1 MPDRCYLSVKTNDAE
16 NKHERIKRHSTKL
29 PDGAYSM
36 FNTRTTTFA
45 NIEAA
50 PVDVTG
56 VGISCTNTPTTSPRL
71 RRSHDKQHHRF
82 SPNQLGIWN
91 TGAANSL
98 ADVVRALDLNCDKSV
113 RLHMVGEMWQKEK
126 QFRMR
131 QEALARRPII
141 REIED
146 RLCAEK
152 SLPSQLQGAHDGDPE
167 YAVVEAIHQSAS
179 VISPA
184 GSNGADQ
191 GGGEITDDHR
201 CTPSE
206 ESIPQ
211 FALEVGV
218 SGMKISDIKPKL
230 EVVFPAKTSASPS
243 RLLFPGMQQN
253 PTSMRREI
261 STTAPGEKTTPAK
274 LHPVVTLPHLRK
286 RSPIRANPLPNK
298 DFIKMGLTALSR
310 TSEKTG
316 KQSETIASK
325 STQSSFKIPE
335 NPHVGGYN
343 ISVVLPNPHAKIDVK
358 GLKFA
363 AWPQPVNRGD
373 RPIQE
378 PRTVIIAGFST
389 APTLPIIS
397 GVCNRTGKLE
407 KILIDGL
414 RKKAQVTFIDAQVA
428 HDFYT
433 AAQNGLI
440 NYQSASLS
448 VAMDYPVDM
457 LPYTVQERNPT
468 RMVLFSNW
476 DKQDVIG
483 VVGDDQPEHDLEQM
497 LARLAYQY
505 VPGGRVEAVT
515 VEEKG
520 WEYFDGTILF
530 GGIAEAMAA
539 YDGLKVETQFKGCMV
554 AFGRDP

>member
-1 MPDRCYLSVKTNDAE
+1 
-16 NKHERIKRHSTKL
+16 
-29 PDGAYSM
+29 
-36 FNTRTTTFA
+36 
-45 NIEAA
+45 
-50 PVDVTG
+50 
-56 VGISCTNTPTTSPRL
+56 
-71 RRSHDKQHHRF
+71 
-82 SPNQLGIWN
+82 
-91 TGAANSL
+91 
-98 ADVVRALDLNCDKSV
+98 
-113 RLHMVGEMWQKEK
+113 
-126 QFRMR
+126 MR

-146 RLCAEK
+146 RLWAEK
-152 SLPSQLQGAHDGDPE
+152 TLPSQLQGAHDGGPE
-167 YAVVEAIHQSAS
+167 YAVMEAIHRSAS
-179 VISPA
+179 VISPV
-184 GSNGADQ
+184 GLNGADQ
-191 GGGEITDDHR
+191 GDVEIADDHH
-201 CTPSE
+201 CMPPE
-206 ESIPQ
+206 EPVPQ
-211 FALEVGV
+211 FAIGISV
-218 SGMKISDIKPKL
+218 SEMKTSDIEPKMKA
-230 EVVFPAKTSASPS
+230 VSAAKASASSS
-243 RLLFPGMQQN
+243 RLLFGGMQQN
-253 PTSMRREI
+253 TTGIRRGI
-261 STTAPGEKTTPAK
+261 LAAGSSPGFGEKTMPEK
-274 LHPVVTLPHLRK
+274 LYPGATLPHLRK
-286 RSPIRANPLPNK
+286 PPPIRANPLPKK
-298 DFIKMGLTALSR
+298 DFIEMGPTALSK
-310 TSEKTG
+310 KTG
-316 KQSETIASK
+316 KQSET
-325 STQSSFKIPE
+325 STQSSFKIPA

-343 ISVVLPNPHAKIDVK
+343 ISAVLPDPRVKIDVK

-407 KILIDGL
+407 KILIDRL

-440 NYQSASLS
+440 NDQSANLS

-457 LPYTVQERNPT
+457 LPYAVQERNPT
-468 RMVLFSNW
+468 RMIYFSNW

-483 VVGDDQPEHDLEQM
+483 VVGHDQPEHDLEQM
-497 LARLAYQY
+497 LTRLAYQY

-539 YDGLKVETQFKGCMV
+539 YDGLKVETQFKGCIV
-554 AFGRDP
+554 AFGKDP